1 VNILS
6 KNYEI
11 IKEIGRGGMGLVY
24 LAHDKR
30 LDRKV
35 ALKVLQLDPNLDE
48 EEKQKTVNRFY
59 IEGRS
64 LAKLTHPNIVSI
76 YDIGEEDS
84 QYYMIMEFLE
94 GKSLAKLL
102 QIKSPFSVDLVI
114 SIGIQ
119 ITNALSYIHERNIL
133 HRDIKPGNIMLS
145 EKGIAKLTDF
155 GLAKLTDTKYSL
167 TQTGSLFGSL
177 VYIPPEQALGSKNL
191 DNRADIYSL
200 GVTLYELVTGV
211 SPFHDETIAIV
222 IKKILEE
229 NPAAPSSIVKSI
241 PKELDEIILK
251 AIRKSPD
258 ERYSSISE
266 MEAELIK
273 LKEKRENKYDTQEI
287 ITVKEN
293 ESNVF
298 SGKLEDS
305 LLISTMIEFLSFNN
319 STGKLNFKL
328 TNDTEAS
335 IYIFEGNITHAEV
348 GNLTGLDAITHILC
362 WKYAR
367 GEFSFSKDYN
377 GEKLFYKSLGNMTV
391 KQILDSSNNRI
402 NKCECRKYLHDRLN
416 NINKEV
422 SSVKEEFPVN
432 ENNIIKRKF
441 IDKFS
446 KKSKIK
452 LSELISKTHTSEIDS
467 CTYLSEMLKDGI
479 ISNISNLDKEVPYS
493 HLLHVVNIIS
503 KYTDK
508 SIALKFVANKKNEL
522 NLNNPNN
529 IITIR
534 QLHRLTNLAYK
545 EFLSLLPDRKDKW
558 IELREQIR
566 DYLSSLVSE

>member
-1 VNILS
+1 
-6 KNYEI
+6 
-11 IKEIGRGGMGLVY
+11 MGLVY

-48 EEKQKTVNRFY
+48 EDKQKTVNRFY

-64 LAKLTHPNIVSI
+64 LAKLTHTNIVSI

-145 EKGIAKLTDF
+145 ESGTAKLTDF
-155 GLAKLTDTKYSL
+155 GLAKLTDTKHSL

-177 VYIPPEQALGSKNL
+177 VYIPPEQALGSKSL

-211 SPFHDETIAIV
+211 SPFHDETIAVV

-229 NPAAPSSIVKSI
+229 NPVNPSSIIKSI

-251 AIRKSPD
+251 SIKKSPD
-258 ERYSSISE
+258 ERYKNISE

-273 LKEKRENKYDTQEI
+273 LKEKREGKYELNNQENH
-287 ITVKEN
+287 VVRED

-305 LLISTMIEFLSFNN
+305 LLISTMIEFLSLNN

-328 TNDTEAS
+328 NNEIEGS

-367 GEFSFSKDYN
+367 GEFSFNKDYN

-391 KQILDSSNNRI
+391 RQILDSSNNRI
-402 NKCECRKYLHDRLN
+402 NTCSCRKYLHNKLYSL
-416 NINKEV
+416 NKEL
-422 SSVKEEFPVN
+422 SSVKEELPN
-432 ENNIIKRKF
+432 SENNSIKKKF

-446 KKSKIK
+446 KRSKIK
-452 LSELISKTHTSEIDS
+452 LHELISKTHSSEIDS

-479 ISNISNLDKEVPYS
+479 LSNISNLDKEVPYS

-508 SIALKFVANKKNEL
+508 SIALKFVSNKKTEL

-529 IITIR
+529 VITIR

-545 EFLSLLPDRKDKW
+545 EFFSLLPDRKEKW

-566 DYLSSLVSE
+566 DYLTSLASE

>member
-1 VNILS
+1 
-6 KNYEI
+6 
-11 IKEIGRGGMGLVY
+11 MGLVY

-48 EEKQKTVNRFY
+48 EDKQKTVNRFY

-76 YDIGEEDS
+76 YDIGEEDG

-119 ITNALSYIHERNIL
+119 ITNALAYIHERGIL
-133 HRDIKPGNIMLS
+133 HRDIKPGNIILS
-145 EKGIAKLTDF
+145 ESGIAKLTDF

-211 SPFHDETIAIV
+211 SPFQDETIAVV
-222 IKKILEE
+222 IRKILEE
-229 NPAAPSSIVKSI
+229 TPANPSSIIKSI

-251 AIRKSPD
+251 AIKKSPD
-258 ERYSSISE
+258 ERYKNISE
-266 MEAELIK
+266 MEADLIK
-273 LKEKRENKYDTQEI
+273 LKEKREKKNETISQEI
-287 ITVKEN
+287 IKE
-293 ESNVF
+293 EETHVF
-298 SGKLEDS
+298 SGKIEDS
-305 LLISTMIEFLSFNN
+305 FLISTIIEFLSLNN
-319 STGKLNFKL
+319 NTGRLNFKL
-328 TNDTEAS
+328 NNEIEAS

-377 GEKLFYKSLGNMTV
+377 GEKLFYKSLGTMTV
-391 KQILDSSNNRI
+391 RQILDSANNRI
-402 NKCECRKYLHDRLN
+402 NSCLYRKYLHNKLHNLN
-416 NINKEV
+416 KSI
-422 SSVKEEFPVN
+422 SAIKEELPIS
-432 ENNIIKRKF
+432 ENNIVKKKF

-446 KKSKIK
+446 KRNNIK
-452 LSELISKTHTSEIDS
+452 LHELISKTHSSEIDS
-467 CTYLSEMLKDGI
+467 CNSLFEMLQDGML
-479 ISNISNLDKEVPYS
+479 SNISNLDKEVPYS

-508 SIALKFVANKKNEL
+508 SIALKFVASKKNEL

-529 IITIR
+529 VVTIK
-534 QLHRLTNLAYK
+534 QLYRLTNLAYK
-545 EFLSLLPDRKDKW
+545 EFYSLLPDRKNKW

-566 DYLSSLVSE
+566 EYLSSLVFE